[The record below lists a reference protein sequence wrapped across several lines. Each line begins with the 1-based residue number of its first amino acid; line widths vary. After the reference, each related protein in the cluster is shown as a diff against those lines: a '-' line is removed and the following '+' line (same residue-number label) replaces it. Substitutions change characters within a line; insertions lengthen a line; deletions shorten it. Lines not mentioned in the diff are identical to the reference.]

1 MYKIS
6 LLTLFL
12 SLQAFALSQDTVLLN
27 EIVLNTAAELNEL
40 AKLLEVSQK
49 QTEQFEK
56 WARDIDEK
64 KYLIERIEMWAS
76 DLVELSQNSPQ
87 DLQSLNDSI
96 RRLKSLRKDAQEM
109 KIFYAKEEAKA
120 EHDEE
125 KIDHQV
131 NKQDQLI
138 KEYKNKAFRAS
149 KGGADS
155 LQLINQNTATS
166 VYELSKSNKLL
177 LEQNKKLTKLVNILA
192 KDRKRYEDE
201 KAKQEKFYGVDSKR
215 EVKKWIASL
224 KNFY

>member
-1 MYKIS
+1 MYKIP
-6 LLTLFL
+6 LITLFL

-40 AKLLEVSQK
+40 ARLLEVSQK
-49 QTEQFEK
+49 HTESFEK
-56 WARDIDEK
+56 WARAVDEK
-64 KYLIERIEMWAS
+64 KYLIERIEMWGV

-87 DLQSLNDSI
+87 DLQSLNGSI
-96 RRLKSLRKDAQEM
+96 RRLKSLRKDALTM
-109 KIFYAKEEAKA
+109 KKYYAKEEAKA
-120 EHDEE
+120 EHDER
-125 KIDHQV
+125 KIDHQA

-138 KEYKNKAFRAS
+138 KKYKGKALRGS

-215 EVKKWIASL
+215 EVKK
-224 KNFY
+224 